1 MVGGRPGPNLPPAAT
16 TTEQPRVSPAAVSP
30 RPGSPP
36 SLPRAGPSPRSLRGT
51 RTLQRSR
58 LFERAAL
65 AGRQGGAGARA
76 LARGLNRS
84 TADCGRARDDGPTT
98 PELSLSNA
106 RQPELRLSDAT
117 MALGTCTDRGLQD
130 RRTGPGFRRANR
142 GHAIHS
148 LADREGTG
156 DERAGR
162 RGRRAAVVRRVPG
175 DQERDGRA
183 GGREASRRAGWRLVG
198 RAGQGVS
205 TATRSKAKGGT
216 AR

>member
-1 MVGGRPGPNLPPAAT
+1 MGWRPGPNLPPAAT

-58 LFERAAL
+58 VFERAAL

-117 MALGTCTDRGLQD
+117 RRWRSGLAQTEACKTVGRDRGFGGRTD
-130 RRTGPGFRRANR
+130 GMRYTRSRTGKNGGRTGRK
-142 GHAIHS
+142 
-148 LADREGTG
+148 EGS
-156 DERAGR
+156 
-162 RGRRAAVVRRVPG
+162 
-175 DQERDGRA
+175 A
-183 GGREASRRAGWRLVG
+183 GGGRPKSAWRPGEGRSRRRP
-198 RAGQGVS
+198 
-205 TATRSKAKGGT
+205 
-216 AR
+216 